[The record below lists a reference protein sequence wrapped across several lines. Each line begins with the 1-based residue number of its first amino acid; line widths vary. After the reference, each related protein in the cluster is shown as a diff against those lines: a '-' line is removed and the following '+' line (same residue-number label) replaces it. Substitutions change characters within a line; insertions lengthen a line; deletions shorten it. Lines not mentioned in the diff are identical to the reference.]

1 MHDLE
6 LMTSE
11 NRELKV
17 ATGVKIDIWKYQIK
31 KSVIGL
37 YKVGIPGLMD

>member
-11 NRELKV
+11 NRELKM
-17 ATGVKIDIWKYQIK
+17 ATGVKIDLWKYRIK
-31 KSVIGL
+31 KSAIGP